1 MPQLQPQVNTTSKS
15 VLNDI
20 AYNTM
25 IMHETGAERQMDGYI
40 DAWIDIDLKKKKHHL
55 EYANLLLQ
63 LKINLNSCGCLSL

>member
-25 IMHETGAERQMDGYI
+25 IMHETRAEG
-40 DAWIDIDLKKKKHHL
+40 
-55 EYANLLLQ
+55 
-63 LKINLNSCGCLSL
+63 

>member
-25 IMHETGAERQMDGYI
+25 IMHETGAEGWMDGCI
-40 DAWIDIDLKKKKHHL
+40 DAWIDIDLKFKKRCL
-55 EYANLLLQ
+55 EYVNQ
-63 LKINLNSCGCLSL
+63 VSFVTVKN